1 MKKSFEELVNLAK
14 VLRAENGCA
23 WDRKQT
29 FESIKKWLL
38 DEANEV
44 AEAIDK
50 KDYENLKEELGDL
63 MYIILFISSIA
74 EEKGL
79 FTIKD
84 SMQNAREKLIRRH
97 SHVFG
102 EDKTDDL
109 DEIHRRWQE
118 TKKQEKN
125 DKTDNI

>member
-1 MKKSFEELVNLAK
+1 MKKSFEELMNVVK
-14 VLRAENGCA
+14 TLRAENGCA
-23 WDRKQT
+23 WDRQQT
-29 FESIKKWLL
+29 FETIKKWLL

-44 AEAIDK
+44 AEAIDN
-50 KDYENLKEELGDL
+50 KDYDNLKEELGDL
-63 MYIILFISSIA
+63 MHIILFISNIA

-84 SMQNAREKLIRRH
+84 SMQNAKEKLIRRH

-102 EDKTDDL
+102 ENKTDDL

-118 TKKQEKN
+118 IKKQEKDGKN
-125 DKTDNI
+125 